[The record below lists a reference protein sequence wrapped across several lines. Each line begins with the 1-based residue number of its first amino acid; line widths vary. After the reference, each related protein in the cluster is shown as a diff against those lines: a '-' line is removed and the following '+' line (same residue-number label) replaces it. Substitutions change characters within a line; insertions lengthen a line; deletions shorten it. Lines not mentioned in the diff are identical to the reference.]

1 MGEISG
7 FTAAC
12 MKMSSGMLSLV
23 VWNKL
28 THFMGAIIRALIMEA
43 VSTPGT

>member
-7 FTAAC
+7 FTAAW

-28 THFMGAIIRALIMEA
+28 TDILWVPSSGLW
-43 VSTPGT
+43 